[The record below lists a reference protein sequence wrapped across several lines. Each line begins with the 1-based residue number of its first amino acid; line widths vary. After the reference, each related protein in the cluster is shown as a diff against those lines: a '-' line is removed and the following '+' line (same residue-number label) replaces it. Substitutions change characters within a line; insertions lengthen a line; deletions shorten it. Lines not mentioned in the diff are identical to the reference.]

1 MEGVFRFVIFNF
13 FYWIQFSVH
22 VMNVQFFSFSR
33 FYLFIEDVLFVVLTD
48 LPVPT
53 GCMPSNKC

>member
-1 MEGVFRFVIFNF
+1 
-13 FYWIQFSVH
+13 
-22 VMNVQFFSFSR
+22 MNVQFFSFSR

-53 GCMPSNKC
+53 GCVPSNKC